1 MPKNPFFINKGPF
14 SLKDIVNE
22 CGLVPKSGYKKI
34 LVSDVKILNETSK
47 EDLTFFYSIKYKNN
61 AQTTKAKIC
70 VTSEKLKKYLPKKC
84 IIIAVDNVLLTAT
97 KITKLFYP
105 DSAIDNFNNDLKI
118 PEDIIK
124 NKKDIIFGRNIL
136 VGRNVKIGA
145 NSLIGHNTVIEN
157 NVSIGDNCSIGSNVI
172 LRNCLIKNNVHIL
185 DGCIIGKKGFGFF
198 PNNSKNFR
206 YPHIGYVK
214 ISENCEIGAGC
225 TIDRGSLSNT
235 VIGKNTLVGKNV
247 LIGKNTSIGHNTIIE
262 DNVIVGANCSIGSNV
277 ILRNTIVK
285 NNVHI
290 LDGCIIGK
298 KGFGFFPDNKK
309 NFRYP
314 HIGFVFIND
323 NCEIGA
329 GCTFDRG
336 SLSNTV
342 IGKNTFFD
350 NQVHIAH
357 NVKIGDNC
365 MIAGQV
371 GIAGSSTIGSNVMI
385 GGQAG
390 ISGHLKIGNN
400 VQIGGGSG
408 VIKNI
413 PDNSKVMGYPATDI
427 RNFLKEKR
435 N

>member
-1 MPKNPFFINKGPF
+1 MPKNPFYINKGPF

-34 LVSDVKILNETSK
+34 LVSDVKSLNETSK
-47 EDLTFFYSIKYKNN
+47 EDLTFFYSIKYKNY

-84 IIIAVDNVLLTAT
+84 IIIAVDNVLLTVA

-105 DSAIDNFNNDLKI
+105 DSTIDNFNNDLKI
-118 PEDIIK
+118 PENIIK
-124 NKKDIIFGRNIL
+124 NKKDIIFGRNVL

-145 NSLIGHNTVIEN
+145 NSLIGHNTIIEN

-198 PNNSKNFR
+198 PNNFKNFR

-235 VIGKNTLVGKNV
+235 VIGKNT
-247 LIGKNTSIGHNTIIE
+247 
-262 DNVIVGANCSIGSNV
+262 
-277 ILRNTIVK
+277 
-285 NNVHI
+285 
-290 LDGCIIGK
+290 
-298 KGFGFFPDNKK
+298 
-309 NFRYP
+309 
-314 HIGFVFIND
+314 
-323 NCEIGA
+323 
-329 GCTFDRG
+329 
-336 SLSNTV
+336 
-342 IGKNTFFD
+342 FFD
-350 NQVHIAH
+350 NQVHVAH

-365 MIAGQV
+365 MIAGQG
-371 GIAGSSTIGSNVMI
+371 GIAGSTTIGNSVMI

-413 PDNSKVMGYPATDI
+413 PDNSKVMGYPATEI
-427 RNFLKEKR
+427 RNFVKEMKS
-435 N
+435 